1 MTNLSTEPTYFTFQ
15 MVRLT
20 ILPIVEAALFA
31 QAGIVKLI
39 MEQCILKPI
48 NNCWNIKISLTYQ
61 ILIGI
66 KCCSIFLH

>member
-39 MEQCILKPI
+39 MALI
-48 NNCWNIKISLTYQ
+48 NGTVYFETHKQLLEYQ
-61 ILIGI
+61 N
-66 KCCSIFLH
+66 FLNLSNFNRH

>member
-39 MEQCILKPI
+39 MALI
-48 NNCWNIKISLTYQ
+48 NGTVYFETHKQLLEYQ
-61 ILIGI
+61 N
-66 KCCSIFLH
+66 FLNLSNFNWH

>member
-39 MEQCILKPI
+39 MALI
-48 NNCWNIKISLTYQ
+48 NGIVYFETHKQLLEYQ
-61 ILIGI
+61 N
-66 KCCSIFLH
+66 FLNLSNFNRH

>member
-39 MEQCILKPI
+39 MALI
-48 NNCWNIKISLTYQ
+48 NGTVYFETHKQLLEYQ
-61 ILIGI
+61 N
-66 KCCSIFLH
+66 FLNLLNFNRH